1 MRKVRNN
8 QLGFGAVE
16 VLLALIFVALVV
28 FIGFYVSHAN
38 NKTTATAPKS
48 QITAAPKMH
57 TEQEAVSLVQK
68 TYDDFVAAVKNA
80 GPDNT
85 QPLGIVGLNAVKGS
99 LSDTFFTEASASK
112 NGSEFSCAA
121 QFIPSKYTATA
132 GGADSTSAKVQIAI
146 SNSDDGS
153 AQTKGTSAV
162 VDLATL
168 KITSVMCQSS
178 TL

>member
-16 VLLALIFVALVV
+16 VLLGLIFVALVV

-38 NKTTATAPKS
+38 NKTTATSPKS
-48 QITAAPKMH
+48 QITAAPKMR

-68 TYDDFVAAVKNA
+68 TYDDFVAAVNNA

-85 QPLGIVGLNAVKGS
+85 LPLGIVGLNAVKGS
-99 LSDTFFTEASASK
+99 LSDTFFTKASASK
-112 NGSEFSCAA
+112 NGSDFSCAA
-121 QFIPSKYTATA
+121 QFAPSKYTASTGSSDNTTA
-132 GGADSTSAKVQIAI
+132 KIQIAI

-153 AQTKGTSAV
+153 ASTNGMSAV
-162 VDLATL
+162 VDLSTL
-168 KITSVMCQSS
+168 KITSVVCPSN
-178 TL
+178 